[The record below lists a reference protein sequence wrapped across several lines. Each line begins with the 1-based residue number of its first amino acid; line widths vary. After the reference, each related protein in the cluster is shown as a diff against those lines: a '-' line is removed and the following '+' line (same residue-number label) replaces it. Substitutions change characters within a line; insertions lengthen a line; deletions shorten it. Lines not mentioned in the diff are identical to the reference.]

1 MAIKKQEFN
10 LQQHSF
16 EWAGKQMS
24 IETGKLAMQA
34 GSSIRLQQGD
44 NVLLFTT
51 CVDNNPR
58 PGTDFLPLMIDYRES
73 YSAAGRIAGA
83 VYRRRE
89 AKACEAA
96 TLYARM
102 TDRALRPMF
111 PKGMINSIV
120 LSITPLSLAQDMEM
134 DVATIVGSSLS
145 IMAAGLPFDGPVGAV
160 QIGYL
165 DGKYIVNPTKAELEA
180 SLFNLLLAGKK

>member
-1 MAIKKQEFN
+1 MAKEKEFD

-16 EWAGKQMS
+16 EWAGTKMS
-24 IETGKLAMQA
+24 FETGKLAMRA

-44 NVLLFTT
+44 SVLLFTT
-51 CVDNNPR
+51 CIDNNPR

-102 TDRALRPMF
+102 ADRALRPMF
-111 PKGMINSIV
+111 PKGMINPIV
-120 LSITPLSLAQDMEM
+120 LSITPLSLSHEMEM
-134 DVATIVGSSLS
+134 DVATIVGSSMS
-145 IMAAGLPFDGPVGAV
+145 VMAAGLPFDGPVGAV
-160 QIGYL
+160 QIGYI
-165 DGKYIVNPTKAELEA
+165 DEKYIINPTKEELEK